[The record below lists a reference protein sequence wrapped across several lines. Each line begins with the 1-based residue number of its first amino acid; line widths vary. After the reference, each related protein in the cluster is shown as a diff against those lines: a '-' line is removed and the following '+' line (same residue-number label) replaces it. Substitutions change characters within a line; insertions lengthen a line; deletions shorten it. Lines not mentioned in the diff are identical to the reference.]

1 MENSEELGEIESLR
15 QNAMQL
21 KEVAEMIQHPGWKIV
36 KKHFQRVVQAVSDQL
51 DIEENFQKIKR
62 LQERKRAYRAMLE
75 TVDALCEEHSEAI
88 LRLESM
94 ELEQQERDQFGL

>member
-88 LRLESM
+88 SRLESM